1 MKKEKMSFF
10 KKMFL
15 VLTDFRSYPFLIKY
29 EKFYKSFL
37 YLIELVL
44 LVSIIL
50 TVNVCEKINNAIVEI
65 IENYDKVIPEFE
77 LADGVLD
84 VKSLYNQEIDDNSYL
99 AVDTNY
105 TYEEY
110 KKTNEYSKLVIY
122 DSVILVNKD
131 KITIENLGYPL
142 EGIPTFKEIE
152 MNTDKNGLYEIIK
165 EAYSNTKYK
174 TQAISTIFVSVYFS
188 YFIATFIKIL
198 FLALIISFICL
209 PMGVMLNFKNYTK
222 IAIYAYTLPL
232 IIDVIATCLVGFG
245 KDYTYYT
252 TLALTYVYIIY
263 AIRAIRLDAFIMM
276 FSQNVKSKN
285 TPTGFE
291 EELKKY
297 NELIN
302 GDSNKTDSKQD
313 EDKKE

>member
-1 MKKEKMSFF
+1 M
-10 KKMFL
+10 
-15 VLTDFRSYPFLIKY
+15 
-29 EKFYKSFL
+29 
-37 YLIELVL
+37 
-44 LVSIIL
+44 
-50 TVNVCEKINNAIVEI
+50 
-65 IENYDKVIPEFE
+65 
-77 LADGVLD
+77 
-84 VKSLYNQEIDDNSYL
+84 
-99 AVDTNY
+99 
-105 TYEEY
+105 
-110 KKTNEYSKLVIY
+110 
-122 DSVILVNKD
+122 ILVNKD

-174 TQAISTIFVSVYFS
+174 TQAIFSIFVSVYFS

-291 EELKKY
+291 EEIKKY